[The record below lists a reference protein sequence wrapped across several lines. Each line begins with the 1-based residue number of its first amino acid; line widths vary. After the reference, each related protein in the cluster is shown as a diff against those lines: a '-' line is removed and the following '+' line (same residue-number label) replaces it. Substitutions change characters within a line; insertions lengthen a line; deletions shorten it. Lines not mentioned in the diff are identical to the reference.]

1 MIKGFQ
7 ARPEGSGLE
16 NVGRI
21 SQLID
26 ATDEERDLLYGRVF
40 DPHLKRL
47 REALTEDH
55 GEGSAKKSLDF
66 GGLRLAHG
74 ECVLR
79 LCDDGVGFTK
89 GAVTC
94 DPGVCAQCVR
104 EERRQR

>member
-7 ARPEGSGLE
+7 AHPESSGFE
-16 NVGRI
+16 DIGRI

-26 ATDEERDLLYGRVF
+26 PTDEKRNLLYGRVF
-40 DPHLKRL
+40 DPRPKRL

-55 GEGSAKKSLDF
+55 GEGPAEKSLRI

-79 LCDDGVGFTK
+79 RCDDGIGSTK
-89 GAVTC
+89 GTVTFE
-94 DPGVCAQCVR
+94 PGVCAERVR
-104 EERRQR
+104 EERSQR